1 MSDNGLSR
9 RGFLYG
15 AAFAAASAT
24 LVACSESSGPG
35 AANPSNSGTST
46 AAKGSEK
53 EPLAPPTKFQE
64 APALAALVK
73 AGKLP
78 PVEER
83 LPEKP
88 YVVPHRWLEPGKYG
102 GTMLMPG
109 NEGVDVTQKEFM
121 YGHSPL
127 RWLNDGLDIGPGLAE
142 SWESNADQSEWTLH
156 FRKGL
161 KWSDGQPWTTADV
174 MFWWEDMVLNEEF
187 SEGIPDEARSGK
199 GTVAKLTAPDELTI
213 VLTYDAPSPMVPE
226 IIANWVKRGIG
237 AGWMEPKHYVK
248 QFHPRYN
255 KNVPKDWPTAFD
267 AKRNAVQ
274 NPDVPVMTGWQLAK
288 YQESVASTYQRNPY
302 YWVVDK
308 DGNQLPYVDS
318 ISYNV
323 VSNVQTRKLQMQQGK
338 FDFVHGR
345 FAGLV
350 LSDISGLRSTQSRS
364 GMQMTL
370 WDSGSGTG
378 SIFFF
383 NQDYY
388 EPEMRALIRKPE
400 FRQALSL
407 AFDRP
412 EARKAIY
419 YDTGELTTG
428 TYSPK
433 TREFQ
438 RGDGKSLYE
447 QWRDSFSKYD
457 PEQAKKM
464 LDELGVVDKD
474 GDGKRELP
482 SGKKLVVYL
491 DYHAEEEPS
500 GEHMQKNELLR
511 KNWQEI
517 GIETKLNPV
526 PNAAWDATWATGK
539 LMSRTTWET
548 STVSVAADMVWM
560 LPMEPSRWAPLQGQ
574 FYAMRGT
581 PAEKQEL
588 DVDPFKRTPPRME
601 PEPGGPVER
610 LWELSDQVRL
620 EADMLKRD
628 KLVTEL
634 VKIHIEEG
642 PFFMGSVANYP
653 AIELIKDGLRNV
665 PRRENTALGGFT
677 NDWHYPVP
685 AAYDPETWFW
695 EDPSGHA

>member
-15 AAFAAASAT
+15 TAVAAATAT
-24 LVACSESSGPG
+24 LVACTGNTNPGTQNPTSSG
-35 AANPSNSGTST
+35 AAST
-46 AAKGSEK
+46 GKGSEK
-53 EPLAPPTKFQE
+53 EPLEPPATFQE
-64 APALAALVK
+64 APALAAQVK

-78 PVEER
+78 PVAER

-88 YVVPHRWLEPGKYG
+88 YVVPHKWLAPGKYG

-127 RWLNDGLDIGPGLAE
+127 RWLNDGLDFGPGLAE
-142 SWESNADQSEWTLH
+142 SWESNDDQSEWTLH

-161 KWSDGQPWTTADV
+161 KWSDGHPWTTEDV

-187 SEGIPDEARSGK
+187 AEGIPDEARSGK
-199 GTVAKLTAPDELTI
+199 GTVAKVTAPDDLTI

-248 QFHPRYN
+248 QFHPKYN

-288 YQESVASTYQRNPY
+288 YQESLASTYQRNPY
-302 YWVVDK
+302 YWVVDP
-308 DGNQLPYVDS
+308 DGNQLPYLDS
-318 ISYNV
+318 ISFTV
-323 VSNVQTRKLQMQQGK
+323 IANVQTRKLQMQQGK

-400 FRQALSL
+400 YRQALSL
-407 AFDRP
+407 AFNRP

-464 LDELGVVDKD
+464 LDELGVVDKN
-474 GDGKRELP
+474 GDGMRELP

-491 DYHAEEEPS
+491 DYQAEEEPS
-500 GEHMQKNELLR
+500 GEHMQKNELLK
-511 KNWQEI
+511 KNWEEI

-581 PAEKQEL
+581 PAETEEL

-610 LWELSDQVRL
+610 MWQLSDQIRV
-620 EADMLKRD
+620 EADLLKRD
-628 KLVTEL
+628 KLVADL
-634 VKIHIEEG
+634 VKIHVNEG

-653 AIELIKDGLRNV
+653 AIELVKNGLRNI
-665 PRRENTALGGFT
+665 PTRENTALGGFT

-695 EDPSGHA
+695 DDPSAHS

>member
-15 AAFAAASAT
+15 TAVAAATAT
-24 LVACSESSGPG
+24 LAACTGNTNPG
-35 AANPSNSGTST
+35 TQNPTSTGTST
-46 AAKGSEK
+46 GKGSEK
-53 EPLAPPTKFQE
+53 KPLAPPAKFQE
-64 APALAALVK
+64 APALATEVK

-78 PVEER
+78 PVAER

-88 YVVPHRWLEPGKYG
+88 YVIPHRWLAPGKYG

-127 RWLNDGLDIGPGLAE
+127 RWLNDGLDFGPGLAE
-142 SWESNADQSEWTLH
+142 SWESNDDQSEWTLH

-161 KWSDGQPWTTADV
+161 KWSDGHPWTTEDV

-187 SEGIPDEARSGK
+187 AEGIPDEARSGK
-199 GTVAKLTAPDELTI
+199 GTVAKLTAPDDLTI

-248 QFHPRYN
+248 QFHPKYN

-302 YWVVDK
+302 YWVVDP
-308 DGNQLPYVDS
+308 DGNQLPYLDS
-318 ISYNV
+318 ISFTV
-323 VSNVQTRKLQMQQGK
+323 IANVQTRKLQMQQGK

-407 AFDRP
+407 AFNRP

-464 LDELGVVDKD
+464 LDELGVVDKN

-491 DYHAEEEPS
+491 DYQAEEEPS
-500 GEHMQKNELLR
+500 GEHMQKNELLK
-511 KNWQEI
+511 KNWEEI

-581 PAEKQEL
+581 PAAKEEL

-610 LWELSDQVRL
+610 LWALSDEVRV
-620 EADMLKRD
+620 EADELKRD
-628 KLVTEL
+628 KLVADL
-634 VKIHIEEG
+634 VKIHVTDG

-653 AIELIKDGLRNV
+653 AIELVKNGLRNI
-665 PRRENTALGGFT
+665 PTRENTALGGFT

-695 EDPSGHA
+695 DDPSAHS